1 MHKRISLILVA
12 VLAFAA
18 APADAKTRVAE
29 FKGTGDSTTAIFRV
43 ESPWILDWRLDGD
56 FDQLVGLEITL
67 IEAKNSRHVGRVPGH
82 PGRRDHPGRLA
93 APAAPAD
100 PSARRPHADPR
111 RIDQDPAGG
120 RGRRQPLRHRLRS
133 VRRSA
138 RKSGVPGL
146 TRDLAPTGCTMA
158 VEIPVQARDRARLP
172 PGRAFLRRPTA
183 RTPIRRASAF
193 LHCR

>member
-67 IEAKNSRHVGRVPGH
+67 IEARNSRHVGRVLYTK
-82 PGRRDHPGRLA
+82 RRGNGVKLFQTSGLYQLRISSTLA
-93 APAAPAD
+93 
-100 PSARRPHADPR
+100 RWTV
-111 RIDQDPAGG
+111 RIEQ
-120 RGRRQPLRHRLRS
+120 
-133 VRRSA
+133 
-138 RKSGVPGL
+138 L
-146 TRDLAPTGCTMA
+146 TREEAELY
-158 VEIPVQARDRARLP
+158 
-172 PGRAFLRRPTA
+172 
-183 RTPIRRASAF
+183 TPKAGN
-193 LHCR
+193 